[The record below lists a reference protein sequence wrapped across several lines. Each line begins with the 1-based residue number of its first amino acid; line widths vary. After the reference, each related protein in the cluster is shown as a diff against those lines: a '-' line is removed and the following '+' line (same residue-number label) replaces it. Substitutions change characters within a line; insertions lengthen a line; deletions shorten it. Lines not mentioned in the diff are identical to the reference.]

1 MIGRRFARRFF
12 RDDWGEGWTPPWF
25 QPDWPGPR
33 GPWGPGPRGPWG
45 PGSGRRWF
53 SPEQQALRS
62 TAAEVAR
69 LFVIAS
75 RSAMDNPERQAQLRS
90 FLEHSRK
97 ELSDIIYGTGQGTP
111 PSNPT
116 NVEQA

>member
-1 MIGRRFARRFF
+1 
-12 RDDWGEGWTPPWF
+12 
-25 QPDWPGPR
+25 
-33 GPWGPGPRGPWG
+33 
-45 PGSGRRWF
+45 
-53 SPEQQALRS
+53 
-62 TAAEVAR
+62 
-69 LFVIAS
+69 
-75 RSAMDNPERQAQLRS
+75 MDNPERQAQLRS